1 MGTASSLLANH
12 VTLRVRSVDRL
23 WIAGYLPGLAYE
35 GGLVSFLLQ
44 RRRAASGRATSRPRP
59 CWRRTTTAWWPTW
72 TA

>member
-35 GGLVSFLLQ
+35 GGLVSFLLH
-44 RRRAASGRATSRPRP
+44 RPRSSGRATSRPRP